1 MICQW
6 ILCLS
11 SKDEMPGFPMIVV
24 TYIYYSRAKAW
35 FCISREFSR
44 YGVDLLYKRGNSGF
58 LAKSTNRQLC
68 RANASTELSV
78 RKTILFRL
86 SEQIDWNVG
95 NIRCSKTRWPLAE
108 TTLAENQA
116 VDVRE
121 RLLESEDVV
130 QFVQEPFVNVGHLP
144 DFINA
149 VSSMKNC
156 WNSEDMFVR

>member
-1 MICQW
+1 MVLEI
-6 ILCLS
+6 
-11 SKDEMPGFPMIVV
+11 DIVFQSIIRHV
-24 TYIYYSRAKAW
+24 QIIRV
-35 FCISREFSR
+35 SREFSR

-68 RANASTELSV
+68 RANAPSELSV

-95 NIRCSKTRWPLAE
+95 NITSSRKDEPLAE
-108 TTLAENQA
+108 TTENQA
-116 VDVRE
+116 VHVRE
-121 RLLESEDVV
+121 GLLKSEDVV

-149 VSSMKNC
+149 VSSMKSC
-156 WNSEDMFVR
+156 